1 MLQGLE
7 AAVKKTVSGD
17 VAALLLNL
25 LMPPQEHDAYRFQQA
40 MAVSMLSAYKVGYL
54 CVPLPINTLCMCV
67 QGLGTDEETLI
78 EILCLRSR
86 KQLDD
91 IRAAYRFCE

>member
-1 MLQGLE
+1 
-7 AAVKKTVSGD
+7 
-17 VAALLLNL
+17 
-25 LMPPQEHDAYRFQQA
+25 
-40 MAVSMLSAYKVGYL
+40 
-54 CVPLPINTLCMCV
+54 MCV

-91 IRAAYRFCE
+91 ISAAYRYCE